1 MIDLDKKFVVRFLHN
16 KSGKVWNVCIPQGT
30 IEECRAIVASRADDV
45 AKYQDGKDMICRI
58 VYEEIE

>member
-16 KSGKVWNVCIPQGT
+16 KSVCIPQGT